1 MFVRKLKS
9 RQGKTYI
16 QVIDKS
22 SGKYIVKQ
30 NIGSSY
36 DEKQI
41 LNLNYF
47 HLRIKKYQLLCT
59 IC

>member
-22 SGKYIVKQ
+22 LGKYIVKQ

-41 LNLNYF
+41 QELVMS
-47 HLRIKKYQLLCT
+47 
-59 IC
+59 